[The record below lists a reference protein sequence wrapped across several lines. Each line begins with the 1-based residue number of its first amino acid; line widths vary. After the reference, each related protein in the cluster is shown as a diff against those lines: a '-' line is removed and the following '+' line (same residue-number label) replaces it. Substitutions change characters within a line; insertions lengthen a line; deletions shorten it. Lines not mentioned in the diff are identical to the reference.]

1 MAQHITKAALNSDQ
15 AQNCQTLDNDNP
27 ITKMVGQRKAARVA
41 VADKGAATAATT
53 EISDRVAAMEK
64 IKQALWGLLPE
75 AFLFIQT

>member
-1 MAQHITKAALNSDQ
+1 
-15 AQNCQTLDNDNP
+15 
-27 ITKMVGQRKAARVA
+27 MVGQRKAARVA